1 MGFII
6 DKFAIIHNTNM
17 YYIFVFNIY
26 YIIYN
31 IYNII
36 YIYIY
41 IYIYIRPVNEW
52 HTIALARTHICQ
64 YLFRHAN
71 VTHAKLYMTS

>member
-1 MGFII
+1 M
-6 DKFAIIHNTNM
+6 
-17 YYIFVFNIY
+17 
-26 YIIYN
+26 
-31 IYNII
+31 

-41 IYIYIRPVNEW
+41 IYITPVNEW
-52 HTIALARTHICQ
+52 HTIALACTHTCQ